1 MAAAISKEQVL
12 QQLGLTE
19 AEARLYITMLSSGE
33 ATASALAKKTATN
46 RTFTY
51 DRLNRLVNLGLAS
64 HIVKDGKR
72 YFSAANPSQFLALL
86 KDKEAQLQAV
96 LPQLEALKSKPSL
109 SPGVTVF
116 SSKKGVQAALNLVL
130 KERKPV
136 FVHGS
141 LLGFRRVMGQGF
153 DIWNQR
159 RARARIMMKVLTPE
173 DVTGLELAH
182 AEVQELADEEKAATA
197 TFTFG
202 DKAVIAFWSEVPV
215 AILIE
220 SREIARD
227 NIAFFNSLWN
237 RDVRIYSGVDG
248 IIKAFYELI
257 AEKNGYYLG
266 VGYSWAL
273 AMVYG
278 KKISDKWH
286 EVRIKNNVDARLIAY
301 DDLKSVSYF
310 RERSKGWK
318 KFHARFLSEEVCGPA
333 CVTVSNSLIATF
345 IYTEGSFKVVVNR
358 NRETINAY
366 KRHFERLWGMA
377 GK

>member
-1 MAAAISKEQVL
+1 MAVEQVL

-19 AEARLYITMLSSGE
+19 AEARLYMTLLSSGE

-64 HIVKDGKR
+64 HIVKDRKR
-72 YFSAANPSQFLALL
+72 YFRAAEPSQFLALL
-86 KDKEAQLQAV
+86 KDREAQLQAV
-96 LPQLEALKSKPSL
+96 LPQLEQLRSKPSL
-109 SPGVTVF
+109 APMVTVF
-116 SSKKGVQAALNLVL
+116 SSRKGVLTALNLVL
-130 KERKPV
+130 KEKKPV

-141 LLGFRRVMGQGF
+141 LLPFQQVMTQNF
-153 DIWNQR
+153 EIWNKR
-159 RARARIMMKVLTPE
+159 REKARIMMRILTPE
-173 DVTGLELAH
+173 ATENLGLGYSEAQQLA
-182 AEVQELADEEKAATA
+182 EEEKAAIT

-202 DKAVIAFWSEVPV
+202 DKSVIAFWSDVPV

-220 SREIARD
+220 GREIAK
-227 NIAFFNSLWN
+227 NSIGFFNAIWN
-237 RDVRIYSGVDG
+237 REVRIYSGVDG

-257 AEKNGYYLG
+257 AEKNGYFLG

-273 AMVYG
+273 AQVYS
-278 KKISDKWH
+278 KRISDKWH
-286 EVRIKNNVDARLIAY
+286 EVRLKNNVDSRLISY
-301 DDLKSVSYF
+301 DDQKSISYF
-310 RERSKGWK
+310 RERIGKWK
-318 KFHARFLSEEVCGPA
+318 KFHVKFLSKDICGPA

-366 KRHFERLWGMA
+366 KRHFEKLWGMA
-377 GK
+377 KQ